1 MCLASTLAWVISRI
15 PASCIAA
22 SLPAKEWCR
31 LVRKNAGQT
40 TETSMS
46 HGPSSKDSVS
56 LMATT
61 PALVAL

>member
-1 MCLASTLAWVISRI
+1 MCLASTLAWVMRRM

-22 SLPAKEWCR
+22 SLPANDRCR

-56 LMATT
+56 LRATT